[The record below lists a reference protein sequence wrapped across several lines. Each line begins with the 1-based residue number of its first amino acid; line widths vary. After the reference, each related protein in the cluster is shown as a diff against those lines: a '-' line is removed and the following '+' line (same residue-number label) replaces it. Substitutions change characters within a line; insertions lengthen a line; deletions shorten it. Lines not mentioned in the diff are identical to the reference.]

1 MVPAKYNI
9 DIKTGN
15 TFEMTI
21 TVSDFSLTGYTAAM
35 QIRETREIGS
45 PLVLDCTNYLVVDA
59 LGGTITL
66 TIPAAAT
73 EAINTSRSAVYD
85 LEIVSGTTK
94 HRILEGVVVFTVG
107 VIQ

>member
-1 MVPAKYNI
+1 MVPGKYNI

-21 TVSDFSLTGYTAAM
+21 TVTDFSLVGYTAAM

-45 PLVLDCTNYLVVDA
+45 TLVLSCTSYLVVDA
-59 LGGTITL
+59 LAGTITL
-66 TIPAAAT
+66 TIPATAT
-73 EAINTSRSAVYD
+73 ELINTSRSAVYD
-85 LEIVSGTTK
+85 LEIVSGTVK
-94 HRILEGVVVFTVG
+94 HRLLEGIVVFTVG